1 MDEKK
6 STLTFITESL
16 PGFTVGEAYN
26 FDLQAVGGTPPY
38 SYEVTEGALPQ
49 GVDLESYGVIS
60 GTPITAGDTTAFVL
74 LTDTDDNTVTQAF
87 DCEVK

>member
-1 MDEKK
+1 MDENQ
-6 STLTFITESL
+6 SDLAFVTEDL
-16 PGFTVGEAYN
+16 PRFTVGEVYN
-26 FDLQAVGGTPPY
+26 FDLQAEGGTPPY